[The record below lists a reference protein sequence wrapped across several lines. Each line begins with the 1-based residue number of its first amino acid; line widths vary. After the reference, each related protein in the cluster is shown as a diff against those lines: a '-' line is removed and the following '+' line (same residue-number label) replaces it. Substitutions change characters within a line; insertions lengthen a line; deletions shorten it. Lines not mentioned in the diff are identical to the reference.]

1 MQVLLPEANPKLQ
14 VIRLGLVL
22 SLIYARLQTNL
33 HQDKAYLHYKGVF
46 SMPRKETCD
55 ELLRAYFHHVHP
67 IMPVIDAT
75 TLPHL
80 YPSGDGHPYNL
91 ILLWSIFF
99 AAANVRSHLLRAE
112 LQSS

>member
-1 MQVLLPEANPKLQ
+1 MSVSLSPE
-14 VIRLGLVL
+14 
-22 SLIYARLQTNL
+22 
-33 HQDKAYLHYKGVF
+33 DKAYLHYKGVF
-46 SMPRKETCD
+46 NMPRKETCD

-99 AAANVRSHLLRAE
+99 AAANVNPISSE
-112 LQSS
+112 LSCNLANALIVSFD